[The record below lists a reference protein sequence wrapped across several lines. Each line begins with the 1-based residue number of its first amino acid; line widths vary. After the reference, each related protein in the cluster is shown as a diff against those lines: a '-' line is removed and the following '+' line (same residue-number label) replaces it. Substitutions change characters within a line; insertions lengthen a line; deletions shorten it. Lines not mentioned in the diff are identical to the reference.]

1 MYLLG
6 AHAERAR
13 GVAKDTDIHLRIAE
27 LEAAAHVLLS
37 GDGREF
43 RLESRRRL
51 VERSDIGPLQ
61 HVLVLTAAAQATD
74 AYRRRNLEEHLH
86 LAHLRHGFA
95 QLLQDLFGAR
105 RALLLRLQTNEHAAV
120 VAASCAAASLARAR
134 HRHNNKQKLP
144 HDVRDALL
152 QGLELL
158 EGDALRR
165 LGVGDDLSRV
175 LARYEAL
182 GHDAEE

>member
-13 GVAKDTDIHLRIAE
+13 GVAKDTEIHLRIAE
-27 LEAAAHVLLS
+27 LEAAAHDLQS
-37 GDGREF
+37 GDGREI

-51 VERSDIGPLQ
+51 VERIDIGPLQ

-74 AYRRRNLEEHLH
+74 AYRRRILEEHLQ

-95 QLLQDLFGAR
+95 QLLQELFGAR
-105 RALLLRLQTNEHAAV
+105 RALLLRLQTNEHAAD
-120 VAASCAAASLARAR
+120 VAASGAAATLARAR
-134 HRHNNKQKLP
+134 HRRGDIRVLP

-158 EGDALRR
+158 EGGARR
-165 LGVGDDLSRV
+165 RRGGGGGLSS
-175 LARYEAL
+175 
-182 GHDAEE
+182 